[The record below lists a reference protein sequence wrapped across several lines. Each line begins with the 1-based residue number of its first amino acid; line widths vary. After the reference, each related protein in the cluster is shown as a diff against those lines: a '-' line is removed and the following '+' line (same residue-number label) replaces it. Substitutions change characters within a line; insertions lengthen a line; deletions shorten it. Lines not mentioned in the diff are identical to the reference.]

1 MPHSLNPQDNTLI
14 AFRQALDMGGLAAGM
29 QFLNARV
36 DYRCTAIYRLE
47 NLTMQ
52 NVVTYDRTGE
62 VSNALV
68 AVPLSDSFCQH
79 VIRDGSFITEDSAQD
94 QRLDGHPYQGVV
106 VSYYGLPLMRTPGE
120 IFGTFCHFDYVER
133 IVPDSEIA
141 FLEKAVRLL
150 PAYL

>member
-1 MPHSLNPQDNTLI
+1 MTDLDADLATFRWTL
-14 AFRQALDMGGLAAGM
+14 DTGGLAAGM

-79 VIRDGSFITEDSAQD
+79 VVRDGSFVTADSAQD
-94 QRLDGHPYQGVV
+94 HRLDGHPYQGVV

-133 IVPDSEIA
+133 TVPDSEIA
-141 FLEKAVRLL
+141 FLEKAARLL
-150 PAYL
+150 PAYM